1 MAQYHSHIF
10 RTPINYD
17 TSTPVYGI
25 LMWGGLG
32 IALGLVCFGER
43 VIVTMGSKISKVT
56 PSLGFT
62 VVMTSSIVV
71 VVCSV
76 AGRK

>member
-1 MAQYHSHIF
+1 M
-10 RTPINYD
+10 
-17 TSTPVYGI
+17 YGI

-32 IALGLVCFGER
+32 ISLGLVCYGER

-71 VVCSV
+71 VVCSI
-76 AGRK
+76 AGIKYHM